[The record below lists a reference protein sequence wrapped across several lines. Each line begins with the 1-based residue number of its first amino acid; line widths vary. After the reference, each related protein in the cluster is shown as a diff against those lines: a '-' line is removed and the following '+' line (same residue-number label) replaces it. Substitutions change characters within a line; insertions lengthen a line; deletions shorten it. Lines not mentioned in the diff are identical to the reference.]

1 MTQPDPALMLPLSGL
16 RPKQRKLKLP
26 LIEADIPAS
35 KRLKLIGIHQ
45 IAEAIMQGFTILEI
59 CQYLGITLKSFHH
72 WVQRLPS
79 EDRQLI
85 YLARVAFYEQQL
97 AWYYQEGLALLN
109 QTYPFSLTDNLDQD
123 LERIDKWSA
132 IRAMRLE
139 QLSRYANKVLIA
151 LNRYDG
157 YVQRIDTSDNEK
169 GQKTLVVS
177 SERYQQGISREASF
191 LPMNTN

>member
-1 MTQPDPALMLPLSGL
+1 MTQPDPALMLPLPRL

-26 LIEADIPAS
+26 LIKADIPAS
-35 KRLKLIGIHQ
+35 KQLKLIGIHQ
-45 IAEAIMQGFTILEI
+45 IAEAIVQGFTILEI

-72 WVQRLPS
+72 WVQRLSS
-79 EDRQLI
+79 EDRLLI

-132 IRAMRLE
+132 IRTMRLE
-139 QLSRYANKVLIA
+139 QLSHYANKVLIA

-157 YVQRIDTSDNEK
+157 YVQRIGGSDNEK
-169 GQKTLVVS
+169 SQKTLVVS
-177 SERYQQGISREASF
+177 SEHYQQGMSF
-191 LPMNTN
+191 TD